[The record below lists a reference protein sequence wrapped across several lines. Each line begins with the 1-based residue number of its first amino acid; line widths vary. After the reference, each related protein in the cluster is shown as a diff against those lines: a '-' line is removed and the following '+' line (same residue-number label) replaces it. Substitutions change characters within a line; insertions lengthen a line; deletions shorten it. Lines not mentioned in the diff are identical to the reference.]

1 MAAPPREEG
10 AICFLTDADSARG
23 LREIWRNQS
32 ICLPPSNNKEQ
43 KYVSISGHAEMI
55 DDRERVKEA
64 LVGL

>member
-1 MAAPPREEG
+1 LLFDRRRLSPKAQ
-10 AICFLTDADSARG
+10 
-23 LREIWRNQS
+23 EIWRNQS

-64 LVGL
+64 LVRL